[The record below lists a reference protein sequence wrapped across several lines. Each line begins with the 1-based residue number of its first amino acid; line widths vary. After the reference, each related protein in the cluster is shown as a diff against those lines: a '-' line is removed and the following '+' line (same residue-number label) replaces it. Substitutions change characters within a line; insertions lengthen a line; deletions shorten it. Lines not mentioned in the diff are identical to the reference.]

1 MTRIY
6 AALKAQIAEGA
17 FAPGDRLDP
26 TRIAHDLSSS
36 MTPVREALHRLTGE
50 RIVESWQQEGFRV
63 PLVSEAMLRD
73 LYPWSLD
80 LMKIAIHAARRSRS
94 PVRPPPTF
102 LDTSPN
108 FGALLMAIAERS
120 PNHEHRNAISN
131 LNDRSEPF
139 RSVEF
144 AVVGDAETVD
154 LLARAVESDE
164 LQIAAKLLT
173 RFYRARLRAVV
184 DIVAMV
190 RGRHG

>member
-6 AALKAQIAEGA
+6 MALKAQIMEGS

-80 LMKIAIHAARRSRS
+80 LMKIAIRGAGRSRS
-94 PVRPPPTF
+94 SVRPPTMVSGDVPA
-102 LDTSPN
+102 
-108 FGALLMAIAERS
+108 FGALLLAIAERS
-120 PNHEHRNAISN
+120 PNYEHRAAIAN
-131 LNDRSEPF
+131 LNDRSEPL
-139 RSVEF
+139 RAVEF
-144 AVVGDAETVD
+144 AVIGDGEIVG
-154 LLARAVESDE
+154 LLAQAIGSGAMETA
-164 LQIAAKLLT
+164 QALLT

-184 DIVAMV
+184 DVAAAV
-190 RGRHG
+190 RERQG